1 MVPLQKFFI
10 HRIDEAIPHHRH
22 PDLNVSRID
31 RKEGDGLI
39 RAITLNNCVPY
50 QMARLSDCKKIN
62 FVFGANGSGKS
73 TISSFLSSSSDPRF
87 TQSTIEWD
95 GTVRETIYVY
105 NRGFRRSNFQQTIPG
120 VFTMG
125 SATIDDINELERLKQ
140 ELAQKKEDWGRR
152 CESYNTK
159 TQLEIPDREKKFR
172 DDAWE
177 QVLKAN
183 ESDFQKAFEGMRGSK
198 DKFVST
204 LKRRIE
210 GIPDHEGSICE
221 RADLLSRAKTL
232 YGSKPER
239 CGRFTLDIREWFDK
253 IEEIRCSPIWNTVI
267 AGNKDIDIAALI
279 DELKNSPWVD
289 QGRQYIRS
297 GSKIC
302 PFCQQ
307 ETLSDGFKAKLESFF
322 DAEYKSRVADM
333 ERLLAEY
340 RDAADHIIT
349 AIEETVHNEVAV
361 NIGKLD
367 IDIYFAKE
375 NLLSTIYSEHEK
387 IIADKI
393 KEPGIKIVIPNVSSA
408 VEEIVGL
415 LNMAN
420 TRIDAHN
427 KLVDQRDTEETR
439 LTDDVWATLIH
450 ESAPLIKA
458 YQTEITNLNKA
469 ANGIKRGRDA
479 KKKEIEILEATVIE
493 KGKNIT
499 SVQPTIDEINRSL
512 QAYGFNNFSIQ
523 PAAGHENYYCIKRDD
538 GTSATDT
545 LSEGEETFLSFLYF
559 MQWTKGSTDPEHVAD
574 KKIIVLDDPISSLDS
589 AILYIVGAMVKE
601 LSLKIRQGE
610 GDVNQLFVL
619 THNVFFHKEASFID
633 GRTQE
638 IGDVNYWIVRKD
650 NGVST
655 IMPYG
660 MKNPISTAY
669 ELLWQELRD
678 NENLT
683 RITIQN
689 TMRRII
695 ENYFGMLGKGKDDSL
710 VNCFTEPEDQMI
722 ARSLIA
728 WINDGSHSIPDDLYI
743 DSYTDAVPKYK
754 DVFKR
759 MFYES
764 GHRAHYN
771 MMMKIPDEPEEV
783 EVQS

>member
-1 MVPLQKFFI
+1 MKYQKI
-10 HRIDEAIPHHRH
+10 EVVGKD
-22 PDLNVSRID
+22 D
-31 RKEGDGLI
+31 RKEGAVLI
-39 RAITLNNCVPY
+39 RSITLNNCVPY
-50 QMARLSDCKKIN
+50 QMAGLTECKKIN

-73 TISSFLSSSSDPRF
+73 TISSFLSGAPDPRF
-87 TQSTIEWD
+87 AQSSIEWD
-95 GTVRETIYVY
+95 STVHETIYVY

-140 ELAQKKEDWGRR
+140 ELAQKKEDWGKK
-152 CESYNTK
+152 CESYRK
-159 TQLEIPDREKKFR
+159 QTQEVIPAIEAKFR
-172 DDAWE
+172 DDAWN
-177 QVLKAN
+177 QILKAN
-183 ESDFQKAFEGMRGSK
+183 ETDFQKAFEGLRGSK

-204 LKRRIE
+204 LKKRIE
-210 GIPDHEGSICE
+210 GIPNHEGSICE
-221 RADLLSRAKTL
+221 RTDLLSRAKTL

-239 CGRFTLDIREWFDK
+239 CGRFTLEIKEWLDK
-253 IEEIRCSPIWNTVI
+253 IAEIRSNPIWNTVI

-279 DELKNSPWVD
+279 DELGNSPWVD
-289 QGRQYIRS
+289 QGRQYIRL
-297 GSKIC
+297 GSNIC

-307 ETLSDGFKAKLESFF
+307 ETLTDEFKAKLESFF
-322 DAEYKSRVADM
+322 GTEYKSRVAKM

-340 RDAADHIIT
+340 RDAAERIIT
-349 AIEETVHNEVAV
+349 AIEETAHNESAV

-367 IDIYFAKE
+367 TEIYFAKE
-375 NLLSTIYSEHEK
+375 NLLSTMYSEHEK
-387 IIADKI
+387 KIADKI
-393 KEPGIKIVIPNVSSA
+393 KEPGIKIAIPDVSSA

-415 LNMAN
+415 LNTAN
-420 TRIDAHN
+420 ARIDAHN
-427 KLVDQRDTEETR
+427 KLVDERDTEETK

-450 ESAPLIKA
+450 ESESLIKA
-458 YQTEITNLNKA
+458 YQTEISNLNRA
-469 ANGIKRGRDA
+469 ANGIKRTRDS
-479 KKKEIEILEATVIE
+479 KKTEIDGLEATVIE

-512 QAYGFNNFSIQ
+512 QAYGFTNFSIQ

-589 AILYIVGAMVKE
+589 TILYIVGAMVKE
-601 LSLKIRQGE
+601 LSLKIRRGE

-638 IGDVNYWIVRKD
+638 IGNVNYWIVRKD

-695 ENYFGMLGKGKDDSL
+695 ENYFGMLGKEKDDSL
-710 VNCFTEPEDQMI
+710 VNCFTEPEDKMI

-754 DVFKR
+754 EVFKK
-759 MFYES
+759 MFYKS
-764 GHRAHYN
+764 GHKAHYN
-771 MMMKIPDEPEEV
+771 MMMKISDESEET
-783 EVQS
+783 EVRS